1 MSVNCDYPQVRKA
14 SIRPHP
20 LSDSDLCLP
29 DADRGWYAWCR
40 YAVEMTAA
48 VVLLVLTAPLV
59 LIAAVLIK
67 LTSRGPVIYSQ
78 LRLGKGGQPF
88 QVLKI
93 RSMHHDCERLSG
105 PRWSN
110 GRDPR
115 VLPVGRVIRYL
126 HIDELP
132 QLWNVLRGEMS
143 LIGPRPE
150 RPEFVFKLEKSIP
163 RYRERLQVR
172 PGISGLAQVQWP
184 ADIDVEGARC
194 KLAYDLYYIEH
205 MSAWLDLR
213 ISLSTVLKMLCVRF
227 SVMRA
232 LFALPTKSEVEAVYW
247 QTVPRS
253 QDRRRQ
259 RRIVP
264 ASQERRR
271 QLVLQTA

>member
-1 MSVNCDYPQVRKA
+1 MSDA
-14 SIRPHP
+14 
-20 LSDSDLCLP
+20 DLYLP
-29 DADRGWYAWCR
+29 DAERGWYAWCR
-40 YAVEMTAA
+40 SAIEIPATA
-48 VVLLVLTAPLV
+48 VLLVLTAPLM
-59 LIAAVLIK
+59 LIAALLIK

-78 LRLGKGGQPF
+78 LRMGRGGQPF
-88 QVLKI
+88 KVLKI
-93 RSMHHDCERLSG
+93 RSMYHDCERLSG

-115 VLPVGRVIRYL
+115 VLPIGRVIRYL

-150 RPEFVFKLEKSIP
+150 RPEFVLKLEKSIP
-163 RYRERLQVR
+163 RYRERLRVR

-194 KLAYDLYYIEH
+194 KLAYDLYYIEN
-205 MSAWLDLR
+205 MSPWLDFR
-213 ISLSTVLKMLCVRF
+213 ISLSTLLKMACVGF
-227 SVMRA
+227 SVMRT

-247 QTVPRS
+247 QAVPRS

-259 RRIVP
+259 RSRIVP
-264 ASQERRR
+264 ASKERRR
-271 QLVLQTA
+271 QLVLQSA